1 MIQDARTQRDK
12 DMEELQMFRHLN
24 ALTDMEQR
32 HCKLSSK
39 FSVSLDGK
47 EI

>member
-1 MIQDARTQRDK
+1 
-12 DMEELQMFRHLN
+12 MFRHLN
-24 ALTDMEQR
+24 AFTVMEQG
-32 HCKLSSK
+32 HSKLSSK